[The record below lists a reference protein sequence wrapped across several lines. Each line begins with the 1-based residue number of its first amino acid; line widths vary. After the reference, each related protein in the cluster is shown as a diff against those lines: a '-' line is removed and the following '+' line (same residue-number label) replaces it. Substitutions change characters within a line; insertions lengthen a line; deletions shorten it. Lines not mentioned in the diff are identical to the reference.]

1 MVVEPATPIVDK
13 DILSILHSLDNLTFA
28 NPAQMVHWNMAN
40 RENTTKT
47 YLVKNMVL
55 SVKMIFQTI
64 IQFHKV
70 KSYHLIGVTRTT
82 LPMIKIAKYLC
93 PQKTAINAILNFCDR
108 NQLQSWCH
116 LT

>member
-1 MVVEPATPIVDK
+1 MIVGHATPIVDK
-13 DILSILHSLDNLTFA
+13 DILSILLSLDNSTFA

-55 SVKMIFQTI
+55 SVKMIFQMI
-64 IQFHKV
+64 ILFHKV

-82 LPMIKIAKYLC
+82 FPMI
-93 PQKTAINAILNFCDR
+93 
-108 NQLQSWCH
+108 
-116 LT
+116 

>member
-1 MVVEPATPIVDK
+1 MGHATPILGK
-13 DILSILHSLDNLTFA
+13 DILSILLSLDNSTFA

-55 SVKMIFQTI
+55 SVKMICLTI
-64 IQFHKV
+64 ILSHKV

-82 LPMIKIAKYLC
+82 FPMI
-93 PQKTAINAILNFCDR
+93 
-108 NQLQSWCH
+108 
-116 LT
+116 

>member
-1 MVVEPATPIVDK
+1 MGHATPILVK
-13 DILSILHSLDNLTFA
+13 DILSILLSLDNLTFA

-47 YLVKNMVL
+47 YLVRKMVL

-64 IQFHKV
+64 ILFH

-82 LPMIKIAKYLC
+82 FPMIQVAKYLC
-93 PQKTAINAILNFCDR
+93 PQKAATNTILNFCDR

>member
-1 MVVEPATPIVDK
+1 MIVGHATPIVDK
-13 DILSILHSLDNLTFA
+13 DILSILLSLDNSTFA

-55 SVKMIFQTI
+55 SVKMIFQMTNL
-64 IQFHKV
+64 FHKV

-82 LPMIKIAKYLC
+82 FPMI
-93 PQKTAINAILNFCDR
+93 
-108 NQLQSWCH
+108 
-116 LT
+116 